1 MNDCIFDEKLKA
13 EKGVGCPDYLTE
25 KCNENCDR
33 YLSPK
38 MIIKSLIDDGTIS
51 INEDGYSINT
61 WRDK

>member
-1 MNDCIFDEKLKA
+1 MNDCIYDERLKE

-33 YLSPK
+33 YLSPE
-38 MIIKSLIDDGTIS
+38 MIIKSLIDNGTIS
-51 INEDGYSINT
+51 INEDSYSINT